1 MLHCYSV
8 RRSACDLTAGCND
21 TDATDANFIDGLEK
35 TYCAHCTER
44 CEYNVYAHMCSGLAV
59 SESFIESNQDK
70 LKVAKSFVSVGR
82 GLNSYCDLREPY
94 ENMSIYEWAAQH
106 LVAIEISFRDNK
118 VEVWETRP
126 AMTPVD
132 LLSSVGGTMG
142 LYLGISVVTVFE
154 VSSLLVKICTACCG
168 RCRKLGQLR
177 RESNH
182 GRDT

>member
-1 MLHCYSV
+1 MSTTFI
-8 RRSACDLTAGCND
+8 RR
-21 TDATDANFIDGLEK
+21 
-35 TYCAHCTER
+35 CT
-44 CEYNVYAHMCSGLAV
+44 SLAV

-70 LKVAKSFVSVGR
+70 LKVAKSCRSDGR
-82 GLNSYCDLREPY
+82 GLLCELRAPY
-94 ENMSIYEWAAQH
+94 ENMSIYDWAAQH

-177 RESNH
+177 REQA
-182 GRDT
+182 RET